1 VAARGTIALPAK
13 TPLALS
19 ESPRA
24 VRGSALQEA
33 RQPADSGAPQCARCG
48 NPLRPAVRRRPDETC
63 VERALLAAR
72 TFAAGALAAGALT
85 FAVPDIAVDVWPW
98 QLTPLTAR
106 VIASLTVQVGVGA
119 LGTAGALILLQRR
132 METSGA
138 LRNRVGPIDPRRSEM
153 ALVRVVSFDRVTSD
167 RMQDMRS
174 QMEGSQPP
182 EGVPAKEIIVLHDAD
197 AEKSLV
203 LLFFDSEEDYQRGD
217 EALNAMST
225 GETPGQ
231 RSGVAKYDVA
241 MRMAA

>member
-1 VAARGTIALPAK
+1 MR
-13 TPLALS
+13 
-19 ESPRA
+19 EM
-24 VRGSALQEA
+24 
-33 RQPADSGAPQCARCG
+33 RQPAEAGSQAPGPMKLASSGGRWPPAPSRQERS
-48 NPLRPAVRRRPDETC
+48 PPAPW
-63 VERALLAAR
+63 A
-72 TFAAGALAAGALT
+72 

-132 METSGA
+132 METPGA

-153 ALVRVVSFDRVTSD
+153 ALVRVVSFDGVTSD